1 MSSSI
6 SEFSEFE
13 TDCANNFVSF
23 IKKTNCRQ
31 IIYLSGIAN
40 APELSEH
47 LLSRKN
53 VEEILK
59 RSSIP
64 VTILRAGII
73 VGSGSASFEIIRDLV
88 EKLPVMITPKW
99 LNTKCQPIAIRD
111 VIKFLTGV
119 MLNDKCFGGTF
130 DIGGPEILSYRE
142 VLLGYAEVRKLKR
155 FIITLPVMS
164 PRLSSYWLY
173 FVTST
178 SYKLAVNLVESM
190 KIEVVCRNNDLQKM
204 LNIETI
210 GYKKSVELAF
220 EKIEQ
225 NMVLS
230 SWKDSLITSSAYG
243 SISENIQVPEFG
255 CFKDRKEIE
264 IKNDPEQV
272 LDNVWSIGGERGWY
286 YGNTLWRIR
295 GYLDRLSGGVGLRRG
310 RTNLNR
316 LASGDV
322 LDFWRVIVADR
333 DEQRLLLYAEMKL
346 PGEAWLEFKIIQKG
360 KKQFLTQTATF
371 RPSGL
376 PGRIYWY
383 LLLPFH
389 FFIFDGMI
397 NNIEKHKIKTG

>member
-1 MSSSI
+1 MVRPN
-6 SEFSEFE
+6 ELERGKPFGAMRPAWALQA
-13 TDCANNFVSF
+13 TRSF
-23 IKKTNCRQ
+23 NSDHVK
-31 IIYLSGIAN
+31 IIENLQHH
-40 APELSEH
+40 E
-47 LLSRKN
+47 
-53 VEEILK
+53 
-59 RSSIP
+59 
-64 VTILRAGII
+64 
-73 VGSGSASFEIIRDLV
+73 
-88 EKLPVMITPKW
+88 
-99 LNTKCQPIAIRD
+99 NTRI
-111 VIKFLTGV
+111 
-119 MLNDKCFGGTF
+119 NDKK
-130 DIGGPEILSYRE
+130 E
-142 VLLGYAEVRKLKR
+142 V
-155 FIITLPVMS
+155 
-164 PRLSSYWLY
+164 
-173 FVTST
+173 
-178 SYKLAVNLVESM
+178 
-190 KIEVVCRNNDLQKM
+190 
-204 LNIETI
+204 
-210 GYKKSVELAF
+210 
-220 EKIEQ
+220 
-225 NMVLS
+225 
-230 SWKDSLITSSAYG
+230 
-243 SISENIQVPEFG
+243 
-255 CFKDRKEIE
+255 E

-295 GYLDRLSGGVGLRRG
+295 GYLDKLSGGVGLRRG